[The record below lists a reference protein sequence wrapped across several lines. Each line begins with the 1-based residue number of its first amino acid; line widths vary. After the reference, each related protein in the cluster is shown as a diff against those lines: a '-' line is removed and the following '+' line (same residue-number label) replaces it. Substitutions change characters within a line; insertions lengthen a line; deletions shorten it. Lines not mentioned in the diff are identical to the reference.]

1 MKTEKFA
8 EINNVGYD
16 KAIKLATLSLDK
28 IERLAKLNL
37 DTAKTVL
44 ANGTQNAG
52 AITAVKDVPSLL
64 ALNAKFAE
72 AGMKDVVGY
81 SRAVYAIASEAQS
94 ELSAL
99 TEDAFAAYTHELGAW
114 VEKASKNAPAGSDVA
129 VNALKST

>member
-72 AGMKDVVGY
+72 AGMKDVIGY
-81 SRAVYAIASEAQS
+81 SRAVYAIASEAQTIFTRRFGLRPS
-94 ELSAL
+94 SQRMRMQICTLLPWSR
-99 TEDAFAAYTHELGAW
+99 GSSI
-114 VEKASKNAPAGSDVA
+114 KARR
-129 VNALKST
+129 